1 MPRITTRHVL
11 GLALVSCLHVLT
23 GCAGHGD
30 HTSEYIS
37 EAKIKMAGMKAGVD
51 WQMSQEQFL
60 AGELDKALRSVD
72 NSIEVAPQVAKSHLL
87 RGRIM
92 IERGELEEARKS
104 LVRSTA
110 LDPKGADAPY
120 YLGIVHERFRQ
131 HESALGFYKQA
142 IANAPSNAQYVVA
155 ASEMLVQMKRLDE
168 AEALLSTPHESL
180 VHNSAIRHT
189 QGQLAMVR
197 GDYARASQLLE
208 EARLLAPDDT
218 AILESLV
225 QAQFSAGQFA
235 EAEYNISGLLKQKG
249 EGPRRDLIH
258 MRATCLE
265 KLNRVS
271 EARSL
276 LLELTTDEG
285 GQRDIKAWVALGEL
299 SARTKDYARLRL
311 VGTRL
316 CALSPDRPEG
326 FQMRAMA
333 MQAQGDLPG
342 ALKAL
347 DGATELPTPD
357 AQSFVLKGLILSDL
371 GQTREARAAFES
383 ALSLRPDDA
392 QVRGLIV
399 GLDARRPVATHTER

>member
-1 MPRITTRHVL
+1 MTRITTRRVL
-11 GLALVSCLHVLT
+11 GLGLCVGLHALA
-23 GCAGHGD
+23 GCAGHGE
-30 HTSEYIS
+30 HTSAHIS
-37 EAKIKMAGMKAGVD
+37 DAKLKMAAMKAGVD
-51 WQMSQEQFL
+51 WQMGQEQFL
-60 AGELDKALRSVD
+60 AGELDKSLRSVD
-72 NSIEVAPQVAKSHLL
+72 NSIEIAPQIAKSHLL

-104 LVRSTA
+104 LTTSA
-110 LDPKGADAPY
+110 QLDPKGADAPY

-131 HESALGFYKQA
+131 HEAALGFYRRA

-168 AEALLSTPHESL
+168 AEAVLNTPHESL

-197 GDYARASQLLE
+197 ADYSRASQLLE

-235 EAEYNISGLLKQKG
+235 EAEYNIAGLLKQKG

-316 CALSPDRPEG
+316 CALAPDRPDG
-326 FQMRAMA
+326 YMMRAMA

-342 ALKAL
+342 ALRAL
-347 DGATELPTPD
+347 EPATQLPRPE
-357 AQSFVLKGLILSDL
+357 AQSFVLRGMILTDL
-371 GQTREARAAFES
+371 GRASEAKAAFEA
-383 ALSLRPDDA
+383 ALRLRPDDA
-392 QVRGLIV
+392 RMGGLLSTVNLPQPIAV
-399 GLDARRPVATHTER
+399 HSDR